1 MITRSSSVQSLRPP
15 DGRVHD
21 GFRAHP
27 AGAAAGAQRAGG
39 VRAGDGDHLGCAN
52 RRCRAHR
59 QGQRRRRD
67 SEERADPRCA
77 VIRWLPRQRRPAKGD
92 RGSGSL
98 EFAVLSLAFLLLVF
112 MTVQAALYY
121 HARNVVKAEAEGTAR
136 AVRAYPTNA
145 QLADSVPSAQQVQT
159 LARAAAL
166 DQWERLDNS
175 GDTTSRP

>member
-1 MITRSSSVQSLRPP
+1 MT
-15 DGRVHD
+15 
-21 GFRAHP
+21 
-27 AGAAAGAQRAGG
+27 
-39 VRAGDGDHLGCAN
+39 
-52 RRCRAHR
+52 HR
-59 QGQRRRRD
+59 
-67 SEERADPRCA
+67 
-77 VIRWLPRQRRPAKGD
+77 LPSRRRPAEGD

-145 QLADSVPSAQQVQT
+145 QLEDAIPSRQQIQR
-159 LARAAAL
+159 LAENAAL

-175 GDTTSRP
+175 GDTTSRPVVVGQPAGFNQVEVTVSANPILLIPGLFGGSKLTIKATAGGPFEVFKRSGED

>member
-1 MITRSSSVQSLRPP
+1 VTRR
-15 DGRVHD
+15 
-21 GFRAHP
+21 
-27 AGAAAGAQRAGG
+27 
-39 VRAGDGDHLGCAN
+39 
-52 RRCRAHR
+52 
-59 QGQRRRRD
+59 
-67 SEERADPRCA
+67 
-77 VIRWLPRQRRPAKGD
+77 LPWRRRPAEGD

-145 QLADSVPSAQQVQT
+145 QLEDTVPSQQQVQS
-159 LARAAAL
+159 LAQKAAL

-175 GDTTSRP
+175 GDTTSRPDARGRVVGLNQVQVTVSANPILLIPGLGDLTITATAGGPFEVFKRSGED

>member
-1 MITRSSSVQSLRPP
+1 
-15 DGRVHD
+15 
-21 GFRAHP
+21 
-27 AGAAAGAQRAGG
+27 
-39 VRAGDGDHLGCAN
+39 
-52 RRCRAHR
+52 
-59 QGQRRRRD
+59 
-67 SEERADPRCA
+67 

-112 MTVQAALYY
+112 LTVQAALYY

-159 LARAAAL
+159 LARVAAL

-175 GDTTSRP
+175 GDTTSRPVVDGRVTGLDQVQVTVSADPIMLIPGIFGKSKLTITATAGGPFEVFKRSGED

>member
-1 MITRSSSVQSLRPP
+1 M
-15 DGRVHD
+15 
-21 GFRAHP
+21 
-27 AGAAAGAQRAGG
+27 
-39 VRAGDGDHLGCAN
+39 
-52 RRCRAHR
+52 
-59 QGQRRRRD
+59 
-67 SEERADPRCA
+67 
-77 VIRWLPRQRRPAKGD
+77 GD

-145 QLADSVPSAQQVQT
+145 QLGDTIPSAQQVQA
-159 LARAAAL
+159 LAHNAAL

-175 GDTTSRP
+175 GDTTSRPVVDGRVTGLNQVQVTVSANPILLIPGIFGRSKLTITATAGGPFEVFKRSGED

>member
-1 MITRSSSVQSLRPP
+1 VT
-15 DGRVHD
+15 
-21 GFRAHP
+21 
-27 AGAAAGAQRAGG
+27 
-39 VRAGDGDHLGCAN
+39 
-52 RRCRAHR
+52 HR
-59 QGQRRRRD
+59 
-67 SEERADPRCA
+67 
-77 VIRWLPRQRRPAKGD
+77 LPSRRRPAEGD

-145 QLADSVPSAQQVQT
+145 QLQDAIPSRQQIQR
-159 LARAAAL
+159 LAENAAL

-175 GDTTSRP
+175 GDTTSRPVVVGQPAGFNQVEVTVSANPILLIPGLFGGSKLTIKATAGGPFEVFKRSGED